1 LAGKPA
7 RTRTSGRRGAGGG
20 TPAVRAAEAAG
31 IDYTLHPYALPEGGA
46 PAPHGGYGPQVAAA
60 LGVPAAR
67 LFKTLL
73 AVADD
78 ELLVGVV
85 PVSGELDLKALAR
98 AAGAKSAVMAEPAVA
113 ERTTGYVLGGISP
126 LGQRTRLR
134 TFVDASATAWESIYV
149 SAGRRGL
156 QLELGPAEL
165 VRLTSAA
172 VVPIARE

>member
-1 LAGKPA
+1 MASRKPA
-7 RTRTSGRRGAGGG
+7 RQKRAGGGG
-20 TPAVRAAEAAG
+20 TPAVRAADAAG
-31 IDYTLHPYALPEGGA
+31 VDYRLHPYALPEGGA

-67 LFKTLL
+67 LFKTLV

-78 ELLVGVV
+78 ELVVGVA

-98 AAGAKSAVMAEPAVA
+98 AAGAKSAAMAEPGVA
-113 ERTTGYVLGGISP
+113 ERTTGYVVGGISP

-134 TFVDASATAWESIYV
+134 TFVDGSAMAWESIYV

-156 QLELGPAEL
+156 QIELPPSEL
-165 VRLTSAA
+165 VRLTSATVA
-172 VVPIARE
+172 SIARE